1 MREIRY
7 DSVLETLYTEQ
18 LPNGLRL
25 YVLPKLDYRQTYACF
40 TTQYG
45 SIDNDFSVPGQSA
58 LRHVP
63 DGIAHFLE
71 HKMFEEEHGD
81 VFLDFA
87 KNGAQSNAF
96 TTFDSTTY
104 LFSSTDHVLDNLTIL
119 LDFVQRPYFTD
130 ENVEKEK
137 GIISQEIRM
146 YEDNAF
152 WQVFKGLLKGLYGNH
167 PLAVD
172 IAGTVDS
179 ITRISKEDLYDCFHT
194 FYHPGNMVLFVVGA
208 VEPDDIY
215 AHVLANQSGKGFT
228 SQPAI
233 VRQLP
238 PAPAKP
244 AHAMTE
250 VKLAISQPRTMF
262 GFKEVVV
269 PATGEARQLHEA
281 AMEIALDGLF
291 GRGSDLY
298 YQLIDEDLADAGFS
312 ASYELTAHYGHTL
325 MGGNSNHPQQ
335 LAERVKQVL
344 ILTAQQ
350 GLAEEVFTRT
360 KRKAIGRFLGLLDS
374 PQGIANVYT
383 QQLLRGID
391 VLTTLTVLRAMTVAD
406 CNAALRSHVV
416 EEQFAVSIVW
426 PQ

>member
-1 MREIRY
+1 
-7 DSVLETLYTEQ
+7 
-18 LPNGLRL
+18 
-25 YVLPKLDYRQTYACF
+25 
-40 TTQYG
+40 
-45 SIDNDFSVPGQSA
+45 
-58 LRHVP
+58 
-63 DGIAHFLE
+63 
-71 HKMFEEEHGD
+71 
-81 VFLDFA
+81 
-87 KNGAQSNAF
+87 
-96 TTFDSTTY
+96 
-104 LFSSTDHVLDNLTIL
+104 
-119 LDFVQRPYFTD
+119 
-130 ENVEKEK
+130 
-137 GIISQEIRM
+137 
-146 YEDNAF
+146 
-152 WQVFKGLLKGLYGNH
+152 
-167 PLAVD
+167 
-172 IAGTVDS
+172 
-179 ITRISKEDLYDCFHT
+179 
-194 FYHPGNMVLFVVGA
+194 
-208 VEPDDIY
+208 
-215 AHVLANQSGKGFT
+215 
-228 SQPAI
+228 
-233 VRQLP
+233 
-238 PAPAKP
+238 
-244 AHAMTE
+244 
-250 VKLAISQPRTMF
+250 MF

-325 MGGNSNHPQQ
+325 MGGNSNHPQE

-391 VLTTLTVLRAMTVAD
+391 VLTTLNVLRTMTVAD